1 MNTSNATTPYLEDP
15 GTPQPLAVP
24 SPAIAKIRLHGRI
37 QRLTSVSVEDRL
49 VITTGRFLRVA
60 SIYDED
66 LLEENSVPDVDA
78 FLARL
83 KESGL
88 EADLF
93 TFAQHLPD
101 TTRRYPYAHSLE
113 TLAVIPVST
122 LTAWLHTTPGARK
135 ATRRAEK
142 LGVTLAEVHLD
153 DALLDG
159 VMRIYNESPIRQG
172 KLFWHYREDRASVKA
187 ALSTYPDRSTFLGAF
202 CDNDLIGF
210 LQFTTVGPTA
220 TILQILS
227 SQRHFDKRPNNALIA
242 KAVEVCENR
251 GLSYLV
257 YGKYGGYDPKSS
269 LTEFKRRNG
278 FQPISLPRYYIPLTV
293 TGYVALLFG
302 LNRSFAATI
311 PTFMMRAL
319 LRVRAAWY
327 QRRYGR
333 GQAVRHS

>member
-15 GTPQPLAVP
+15 GSPQPLTVT
-24 SPAIAKIRLHGRI
+24 SPAIEKIRLHGRV
-37 QRLTSVSVEDRL
+37 QRLASVPIDDRL

-66 LLEENSVPDVDA
+66 LLEESSAPDLDV

-83 KESGL
+83 KDSRL
-88 EADLF
+88 DADLF

-113 TLAVIPVST
+113 ALAVIPVST
-122 LTAWLHTTPGARK
+122 LTAWLQTNSGARK
-135 ATRRAEK
+135 AIRRAERM
-142 LGVTLAEVHLD
+142 GVTVTEVDLD

-159 VMRIYNESPIRQG
+159 VLRIYNESPIRQG
-172 KLFWHYREDRASVKA
+172 KRFWHYQEDRASVKA
-187 ALSTYPDRSTFLGAF
+187 ALSTYRDRSTFLGAY
-202 CDNDLIGF
+202 CDNELIGF
-210 LQFTTVGPTA
+210 LQFTRVDATA

-227 SQRHFDKRPNNALIA
+227 SQPHFDKRPNNALIG
-242 KAVEVCENR
+242 KAIEVCETR

-257 YGKYGGYDPKSS
+257 YGKYGGYDPTSS

-293 TGYVALLFG
+293 KGYIALLLG

-333 GQAVRHS
+333 GQAVHNS